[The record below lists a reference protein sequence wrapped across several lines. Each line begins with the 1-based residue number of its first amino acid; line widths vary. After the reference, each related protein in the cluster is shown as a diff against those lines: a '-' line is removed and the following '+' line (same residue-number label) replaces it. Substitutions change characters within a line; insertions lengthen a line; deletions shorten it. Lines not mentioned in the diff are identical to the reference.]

1 MSHGHSDKLSQK
13 GGKYLTVILT
23 TFHKKGGKCQM
34 VILTNHHKR
43 RKISHGREMSQIH
56 SDYLSQTFGSLGGK
70 TEW

>member
-1 MSHGHSDKLSQK
+1 MSHGHSDIYHKKEENIS
-13 GGKYLTVILT
+13 VILI

-43 RKISHGREMSQIH
+43 RKIYHGREMSQIH
-56 SDYLSQTFGSLGGK
+56 SDHLSKGFGSLGGK